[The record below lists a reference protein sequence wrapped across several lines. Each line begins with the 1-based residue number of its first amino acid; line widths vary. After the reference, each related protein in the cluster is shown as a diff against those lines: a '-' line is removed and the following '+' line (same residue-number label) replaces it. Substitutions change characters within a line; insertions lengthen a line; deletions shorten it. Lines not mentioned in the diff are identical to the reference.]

1 MKKNLSIT
9 KIGIV
14 SLPDNKKAGSIIKKI
29 LVWSQKNNLE
39 IVMEKETAK
48 IFSPQDSGGSISE
61 IADYV
66 DIILLLGGD
75 GTLLR
80 TAQSIKSSHNIP
92 ILGIN
97 LGSLGFLTEVT
108 VEEMF
113 PTLDYI
119 LKNGFSLDERMTLEA
134 SVYENGK
141 KILQNSALN
150 DIVIDKGNRNI
161 LIKLCAYV
169 DDIWVNTFLCDG
181 MIIATPTGST
191 AYSLSAGGSIVYP
204 ELHCILMTPIC
215 PHILTN
221 RPIIIP
227 DSAHIE
233 LSIQSKGENAFL
245 SIDGQL
251 KTQLSATNRV
261 IITKSEKVIKL
272 IRAPDRSYYQILRA
286 KFKWGERGVEISKE
300 RC

>member
-14 SLPDNKKAGSIIKKI
+14 SIPDNKQAGSVIEK
-29 LVWSQKNNLE
+29 LRAWSQKNNLE
-39 IVMEKETAK
+39 LFMEKETAK
-48 IFSPQDSGGSISE
+48 NYSPQYPGRSISE

-80 TAQSIKSSHNIP
+80 AAHSIKSSHNIP

-134 SVYENGK
+134 SVYEDGK
-141 KILQNSALN
+141 KTLKSNALN

-161 LIKLCAYV
+161 LIKLCAHI

-181 MIIATPTGST
+181 IIIATPTGST

-204 ELHCILMTPIC
+204 DLKCILMTPIC

-251 KTQLSATNRV
+251 KTQLSIANRI